1 MHVYYIGFPVLLLAA
16 VIDASVL
23 VQLRYLNGQP
33 SLLLM
38 LVVSWALL
46 NDISDALPWAVMG
59 GVLADLLSVTPTGTT
74 SLALSLVVLAVTS
87 IFGRVSR
94 RNVVLPPLA
103 VSMGTVIYVVVLVA
117 VLVVA
122 GWSIPP
128 GGAALRWLLPSLAF
142 NFIGI
147 LIIFRIMGALVEFF
161 RPPAAQ
167 I

>member
-1 MHVYYIGFPVLLLAA
+1 MYVYYIGFPVLLLAA

-23 VQLRYLNGQP
+23 VELRYLNGQP

-46 NDISDALPWAVMG
+46 NDVADALPWAVMG
-59 GVLADLLSVTPTGTT
+59 GVLADLLSVTPTGAT

-87 IFGRVSR
+87 AFGRVSR
-94 RNVVLPPLA
+94 RNVVFPPVA
-103 VSMGTVIYVVVLVA
+103 AGIGTVIYVIVLLA
-117 VLVVA
+117 VLTLA

-128 GGAALRWLLPSLAF
+128 GGAVARWLAPSLVF
-142 NFIGI
+142 NLIGI
-147 LIIFRIMGALVEFF
+147 LVVFRTMGALVEFF